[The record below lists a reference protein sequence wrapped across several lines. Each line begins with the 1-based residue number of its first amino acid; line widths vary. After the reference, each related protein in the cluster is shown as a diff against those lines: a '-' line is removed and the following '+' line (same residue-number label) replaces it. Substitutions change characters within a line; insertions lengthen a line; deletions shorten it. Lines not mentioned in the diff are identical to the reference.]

1 MGRGIL
7 GRMSGTEPA
16 HAAESGRGS
25 SRLVAGTRRA
35 IRPSG
40 PPTDELPVFVTVD
53 TIDDATARAVIDLAL
68 RAGIA
73 LLSTGAPAADV
84 VATVLMLTR
93 AYGLTSVHVDITFT
107 SIAVSYQRGPQAD
120 PMTVMKVV
128 RQRSQDFTRLERLR
142 DLVSDLSAHAVPVEE
157 AKVRFDAVVRAPHP
171 YRRWVV
177 TSASAVLASAVALLI
192 GAGALIV
199 ALTFASAVVI
209 DRLKHALAR
218 AGVAAFFAQCVTA
231 AVPMVTATVVVVAG
245 REGWRPAATASP
257 SLIVAAGI
265 VLLLSGLSVVG
276 AAEDAL
282 QGYYVTAGARAFEVV
297 VLTLG
302 IVIGV
307 TTAASVGN
315 RLGLP
320 IAVSARTHLDQ
331 SLLVQVTCAA
341 LIAAAFA
348 VSAYARGRAVVLS
361 AVLGVVG
368 WLVATGLETS
378 GGFGTA
384 ASATLA
390 AGVIGFLARAVSRR
404 LRAGALAVTTSAI
417 VPLLPGR
424 AVYQGISEVIGA
436 GGEGPLLGL
445 TTLAGAGII
454 GLGLAAG
461 VSLGTYAAGVVSAWR
476 HRRRLLPATGS
487 SSD

>member
-1 MGRGIL
+1 M
-7 GRMSGTEPA
+7 
-16 HAAESGRGS
+16 
-25 SRLVAGTRRA
+25 AGTRRA
-35 IRPSG
+35 FRPSG
-40 PPTDELPVFVTVD
+40 PPTDELPVFAAPDST
-53 TIDDATARAVIDLAL
+53 DDATARAVIDLAL

-84 VATVLMLTR
+84 VATVLTLTR
-93 AYGLTSVHVDITFT
+93 AYGLSSVHVDITFT
-107 SIAVSYQRGPQAD
+107 SIAVSYQRGPHAD

-142 DLVSDLSAHAVPVEE
+142 ELVTDLSAHAIPIDE

-177 TSASAVLASAVALLI
+177 TGASAVLAAAVALLI
-192 GAGALIV
+192 GAGPLII
-199 ALTFASAVVI
+199 ALTFASAVAI
-209 DRLKHALAR
+209 DRLKFALGR
-218 AGVAAFFAQCVTA
+218 LGVAAFFTQCVAAAIPTA
-231 AVPMVTATVVVVAG
+231 VATAVVVAA
-245 REGWRPAATASP
+245 REGVPIATAASP

-297 VLTLG
+297 VLTFG

-307 TTAASVGN
+307 TTVLSIGN
-315 RLGLP
+315 RIGLP
-320 IAVSARTHLDQ
+320 IAVSSRTYLDQ
-331 SLLVQVTCAA
+331 RLVTQVTCAA

-348 VSAYARGRAVVLS
+348 ISAYARGRAVAMS
-361 AVLGVVG
+361 AVLGVLG
-368 WLVATGLETS
+368 WVVATTLETNF
-378 GGFGTA
+378 GFGTA
-384 ASATLA
+384 VSATLA
-390 AGVIGFLARAVSRR
+390 AGVVGFLARAGSRR
-404 LRAGALAVTTSAI
+404 LGASALAVTTSAI

-424 AVYQGISEVIGA
+424 AVYQGISEMIGA
-436 GGEGPLLGL
+436 GTEGPLLGL
-445 TTLAGAGII
+445 TTLAGAGIT

-476 HRRRLLPATGS
+476 HGRGLLAATAAVAASSATG
-487 SSD
+487 DGTTKD